1 MMLTSMI
8 KRGILGRMETTRL
21 KFAPYNHAVFL
32 KFSTLYL
39 LEFNMFKKK
48 ILLLYTL
55 GNLNSKY

>member
-48 ILLLYTL
+48 
-55 GNLNSKY
+55 NSSVVHFR